1 MSSSSVTSPTD
12 TLRSLDRA
20 TNCALDRVVGSFG
33 RRTFLAGA
41 AGAVAGAT
49 LLSGAAHAVEP
60 GASYFQVVQQR
71 RLCDT
76 RSRPDAPA
84 GFGYQRLGDKWIRV
98 GITSERDVPSDAVA
112 AVLSVTSVSRGQGW
126 NFVTVFPAGEP
137 MPDTSSVNMSASD
150 GAVAN
155 LATIKL
161 GGGAVDLISFVGCD
175 LIVDLIGVYRPT
187 TTQVDSGRFKAF
199 SSAFRSLDTRS
210 GPQPALGSISRV
222 NLSGLVPNDATAVV
236 GTLTAVTAS
245 VPGFVTAYPRGSG
258 VPDTSNLNVGAG
270 ETRAVGVITRL
281 GSDGSGFGVDLYNF
295 CGGHLLFDVVGYM
308 TGPSDGKSSDGLF
321 VPITPT
327 RMLDSRRDRMRSWH
341 GGTKQFSLPAPI
353 NTQAQAIAMNLTVSN
368 TVDAGFFTVYAAQTP
383 RRDVSNLNVTSSGQT
398 VANHAITRISN
409 AGVACFSYGAA
420 HIICD
425 VTGWYTGRPEAAT
438 VSPAFS
444 PPPPGGPIPWVVDV
458 PRLGLSHWVVDG
470 NAEQTVDSGRTWHWT
485 GTGLVGQG
493 GNTVLFGHRTEA
505 GGPYRNQHMLR
516 GGDDLIITTSDQR
529 RYTYAKVGEYVTSKF
544 ANDILGATRRIGGE
558 TVSLVSCSKP
568 NRLPTSLEHRL
579 VTTFSLVGWDDI
591 G

>member
-1 MSSSSVTSPTD
+1 MSSASAPSPTD
-12 TLRSLDRA
+12 TLLSLDR
-20 TNCALDRVVGSFG
+20 VSGSFG
-33 RRTFLAGA
+33 RRAFIAGA

-60 GASYFQVVQQR
+60 GASFFQVVEQR

-76 RSRPDAPA
+76 RNRPGAPA

-98 GITSERDVPSDAVA
+98 GITSQPGVPPDAVA
-112 AVLSVTSVSRGQGW
+112 AVLSVTAVSRGAGW

-137 MPDTSSVNMSASD
+137 MPDTSSLNMSVSD

-155 LATIKL
+155 LVTIKL
-161 GGGAVDLISFVGCD
+161 GGGGVDLISFVGCD

-187 TTQVDSGRFKAF
+187 TTRVDSGRLVAF
-199 SSAFRSLDTRS
+199 PSAFRALDTRS
-210 GPQPALGSISRV
+210 GPQPGIGSISRV
-222 NLSGLVPNDATAVV
+222 NLNGLVPGDATAVV

-245 VPGFVTAYPRGSG
+245 TSGYVTAYPRGSG

-281 GSDGSGFGVDLYNF
+281 GSDGSGLGVDLYNF
-295 CGGHLLFDVVGYM
+295 CGSHLLFDVVGYM
-308 TGPSDGKSSDGLF
+308 TGPSNGSSSDGLF

-327 RMLDSRRDRMRSWH
+327 RMLDSRRDKMRSWH

-353 NTQAQAIAMNLTVSN
+353 NTRAQAVAMNLTVSN
-368 TVDAGFFTVYAAQTP
+368 TVDAGFFTLYAAQTP
-383 RRDVSNLNVTSSGQT
+383 RREVSNLNVTASGQT
-398 VANHAITRISN
+398 VANHAICRISN

-425 VTGWYTGRPEAAT
+425 VMGWYTGRPETAT
-438 VSPAFS
+438 VGPAVSPS
-444 PPPPGGPIPWVVDV
+444 PPGGPIPWVVEI

-470 NAEQTVDSGRTWHWT
+470 NAEQTVDSGKTWHWT

-493 GNTVLFGHRTEA
+493 GNSVLFGHRTEA
-505 GGPYRNQHMLR
+505 GGPYRNQHLIR
-516 GGDDLIITTSDQR
+516 GGDELFISTSDQR
-529 RYTYAKVGEYVTSKF
+529 RYTYSKVGEYITSKY

-558 TVSLVSCSKP
+558 TVSLVTCSNS
-568 NRLPTSLEHRL
+568 NRMSTSLEYRL
-579 VTTFSLVGWDDI
+579 ITTFSFVRWDDI